1 MLKFKWVFLSFFAGY
16 ILGVASPIVYVMW
29 DALKI
34 VSGGNRNDDTTR
46 TIKRI

>member
-1 MLKFKWVFLSFFAGY
+1 MLKFKWVFLSFFVGY

-34 VSGGNRNDDTTR
+34 VSGGNRNGNTQR
-46 TIKRI
+46 TFR